1 MDMIRTR
8 SRPLLGI
15 ATLLACASIAR
26 AQPTFA
32 PDLNVDLS
40 AMRATNRGTLVRD
53 LVVGQGT
60 TVGTGTVVAL
70 RYMGWLADGTPVDS
84 TAAGDRPLTFVVG
97 QHAVIGGWEDG
108 VVGMKVGG
116 QRQLVVPPKRAYGG
130 KGGGPIPPNATL
142 FFTITLVGA
151 RPATEAELRRP

>member
-1 MDMIRTR
+1 MDMMRTR
-8 SRPLLGI
+8 SKQLLGM
-15 ATLLACASIAR
+15 LLSCTGLAA
-26 AQPTFA
+26 AQPPFA
-32 PDLNVDLS
+32 ADLHVDVS

-53 LVVGQGT
+53 VVVGQGT

-130 KGGGPIPPNATL
+130 KGAGPIPPNATL
-142 FFTITLVGA
+142 VFTITLVGA